1 MMKMM
6 VNNGEEKET
15 KRSKYLRLV
24 KNVIF
29 AAIALLLVTVVDTVI
44 MYSLIKLFGGK
55 VTLLFIC
62 FAMLLLWFVPI
73 SSNLNKS
80 LEKGLLAK

>member
-1 MMKMM
+1 MIKMM
-6 VNNGEEKET
+6 VNNGEIINNREEKET

-29 AAIALLLVTVVDTVI
+29 AAIALLLVTVVDTVV
-44 MYSLIKLFGGK
+44 MYSLIELFGGGI
-55 VTLLFIC
+55 TLLFMC
-62 FAMLLLWFVPI
+62 FAMLLLWFVPV

-80 LEKGLLAK
+80 L